1 MLLNTIPSSIKTPPQ
16 TYHQLQNEMQNR
28 KQTVSICLIFMIHA
42 MRGTTFTY
50 SHVFTVNQMPSK
62 SNMNACATLWI
73 EFNTGKL
80 VKFFNVTFTCSH
92 EPNIFT
98 SQTYCV
104 RYILWILHLCK
115 ILRELHISRCT
126 MRCCIR
132 FCQEKGIHWRICI
145 TE

>member
-1 MLLNTIPSSIKTPPQ
+1 MLLNTIPSSTKTPPQ

-28 KQTVSICLIFMIHA
+28 KPTVSICLIFIIHA
-42 MRGTTFTY
+42 MRGMKFTY
-50 SHVFTVNQMPSK
+50 SHVFTVNQMPSN

-73 EFNTGKL
+73 EFHMGKL
-80 VKFFNVTFTCSH
+80 LKFFNVILTYSH

-98 SQTYCV
+98 SQTSCV
-104 RYILWILHLCK
+104 RDILWILHLCK
-115 ILRELHISRCT
+115 ICRGLHISRCT

-132 FCQEKGIHWRICI
+132 FCQEKGNRWRTGM